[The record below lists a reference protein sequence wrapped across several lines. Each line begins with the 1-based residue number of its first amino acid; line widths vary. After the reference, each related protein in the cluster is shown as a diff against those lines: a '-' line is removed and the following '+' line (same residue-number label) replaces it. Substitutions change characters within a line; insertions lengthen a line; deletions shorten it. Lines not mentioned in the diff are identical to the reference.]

1 MVWLWSSFRLI
12 EEFWVGLIVTFR
24 CMELCDLPKKLFAPP
39 ISMFFGGWSICIFI
53 CNFVL
58 AWICIWHCINI
69 CPYVIVCKICIREGG
84 ALHFARFGSSQLF
97 LLPYMLPKSP
107 LHLKC
112 SICHFSALSPS
123 LCPHIVT
130 NSHEISFD
138 LPVWAAYKIL
148 TSNCLRIW
156 NELNAFENFSW
167 PWLWTWAVFAST

>member
-1 MVWLWSSFRLI
+1 MSHSAVWNYATFQKNCLPLP
-12 EEFWVGLIVTFR
+12 FR
-24 CMELCDLPKKLFAPP
+24 CTIISFARSPCFQRDGPFVSLFVILCLLE
-39 ISMFFGGWSICIFI
+39 
-53 CNFVL
+53 FVFDI
-58 AWICIWHCINI
+58 ASTFVH
-69 CPYVIVCKICIREGG
+69 VIVCKICIREGG
-84 ALHFARFGSSQLF
+84 ALHFARFWSSQLF

-148 TSNCLRIW
+148 TSNCLRI
-156 NELNAFENFSW
+156 
-167 PWLWTWAVFAST
+167 